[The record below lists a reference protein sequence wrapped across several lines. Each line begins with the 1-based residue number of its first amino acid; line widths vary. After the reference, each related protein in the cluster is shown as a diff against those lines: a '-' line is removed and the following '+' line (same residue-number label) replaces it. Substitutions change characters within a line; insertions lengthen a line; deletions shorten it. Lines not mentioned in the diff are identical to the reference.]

1 MDDDTNTDVGTGTS
15 RPPIIERSGTHYSM
29 GGEEDAPTTSA
40 AATTPPA
47 VVTAVAAAA
56 DADPAQ
62 ADGNLNLQ
70 EDNNGLPTERQDI
83 QGTQDAPDGTVNDPV
98 FGVTG
103 GNLRYEFAKSR
114 GMIHYHSVLSS
125 KNVGSNGG
133 GGSNEGDDQQRGSTS
148 GVDSK
153 NGGAAIEVN

>member
-1 MDDDTNTDVGTGTS
+1 
-15 RPPIIERSGTHYSM
+15 M
-29 GGEEDAPTTSA
+29 GGEEYAPTTSA
-40 AATTPPA
+40 AATTPLA
-47 VVTAVAAAA
+47 VVTTVAAAA
-56 DADPAQ
+56 D
-62 ADGNLNLQ
+62 GHLQ

-83 QGTQDAPDGTVNDPV
+83 QGIQDAPDGTVNDPV

-133 GGSNEGDDQQRGSTS
+133 GGSNKGDDQR
-148 GVDSK
+148 
-153 NGGAAIEVN
+153 AAR

>member
-1 MDDDTNTDVGTGTS
+1 
-15 RPPIIERSGTHYSM
+15 M

-40 AATTPPA
+40 AATTPLA
-47 VVTAVAAAA
+47 VVTTVAATV
-56 DADPAQ
+56 DAYLPR

-103 GNLRYEFAKSR
+103 GYLTYEFAKSR

-133 GGSNEGDDQQRGSTS
+133 GGSNEGDDQR
-148 GVDSK
+148 
-153 NGGAAIEVN
+153 AAW

>member
-1 MDDDTNTDVGTGTS
+1 MDDDTDTDVGTGTS

-29 GGEEDAPTTSA
+29 GGEEYAPTTSA
-40 AATTPPA
+40 AATTPLA
-47 VVTAVAAAA
+47 VVTTVAAAA
-56 DADPAQ
+56 DAR
-62 ADGNLNLQ
+62 LQ

-83 QGTQDAPDGTVNDPV
+83 QGIQDAPDGTVNDPV